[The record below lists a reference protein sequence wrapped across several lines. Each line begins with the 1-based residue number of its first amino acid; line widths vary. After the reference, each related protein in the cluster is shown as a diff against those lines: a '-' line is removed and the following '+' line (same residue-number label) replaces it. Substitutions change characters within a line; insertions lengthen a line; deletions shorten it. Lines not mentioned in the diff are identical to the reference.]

1 MFLQN
6 DFIWWYMY
14 YDKNLCSFNFKYF
27 NLLFLYRYFYIIRAV
42 ISCDSPPPQRKMA
55 TSSRINPL
63 ALPLQASV
71 DSPIHIGPHMNRRE
85 YKPLTKIKKHSLYTQ
100 SSLLGTFKF
109 QFEDLKR
116 LPCNFKK
123 KGERYT
129 EKYLVFNQYHLK
141 LKMFKYILLQNI
153 ERSLRVRGTY
163 LFYSTTAR

>member
-1 MFLQN
+1 MVH
-6 DFIWWYMY
+6 
-14 YDKNLCSFNFKYF
+14 DKNLCSFNFKYF

-42 ISCDSPPPQRKMA
+42 ISCDFTPPPPPQRKMA

-71 DSPIHIGPHMNRRE
+71 NSPIHIGPHMNRRE
-85 YKPLTKIKKHSLYTQ
+85 YRPLTKIKKHSLYTQ

-116 LPCNFKK
+116 LPCNKK
-123 KGERYT
+123 KQAEGYT
-129 EKYLVFNQYHLK
+129 GKYLVFIQNHLK

-153 ERSLRVRGTY
+153 E
-163 LFYSTTAR
+163 